1 MKTYYSSLHAIQQQT
16 RALFHEPC
24 RHCLQNH
31 HLISHGFIY
40 RKRSATEPKQ
50 PVGKRVFCSDR
61 HGHAGCGRTMQL
73 YLDTTIRYLHYTGGC
88 VVAFVLALLTGVT
101 VQQAYEQAT
110 GTPEPRQAY
119 RWLHKL
125 FAQLSAYRRVLHQ
138 PVFQPVQTANPNPR
152 RSLLASTFTALL
164 PLFGPPL
171 CAGYQ
176 QSLQRSFL

>member
-1 MKTYYSSLHAIQQQT
+1 MKIYYSSLRAIQQQT
-16 RALFHEPC
+16 LALFHEQC
-24 RHCLQNH
+24 RHCQQTH
-31 HLISHGFIY
+31 HLISHGY
-40 RKRSATEPKQ
+40 VYKKRSGTEPKQ

-61 HGHAGCGRTMQL
+61 HGHTGCGRTMQL
-73 YLDTTIRYLHYTGGC
+73 YLDSTIRYLHYTGC
-88 VVAFVLALLTGVT
+88 DVVAFVLALLTGVT

-138 PVFQPVQTANPNPR
+138 PVFQPVQIASRTPR
-152 RSLLASTFTALL
+152 RSVLASTFTALL
-164 PLFGPPL
+164 QHFGRPL